1 MEQTFIMLKPST
13 ITRGLIGNILTRF
26 ENKGLKI
33 TAMKLTKMTQQQADK
48 IYAVHREK
56 PFFKEL
62 VQYVKSAPIVVLVV
76 EGEEAVKVIRNMVG
90 STNAKEAE
98 PGTIRGDLANSNQK
112 NAVHASDSIENAQ
125 REMNIFFTAE
135 EILSYQRSDENWI

>member
-112 NAVHASDSIENAQ
+112 NAVHASDAIENAQ

-135 EILSYQRSDENWI
+135 EIFSYQRADENWI

>member
-135 EILSYQRSDENWI
+135 EILSYQRADENWV